1 MTSKEILKKFG
12 IHCKNDEKRNC
23 SHMTSKEAFEKII
36 ELCNHYQHTIV
47 KDTEIGTIWGYP
59 IDNIRKDLEILEC
72 FQKIDKKE
80 LKDFIETQ
88 IRYTLNENT
97 WLSACNCD
105 LEKEKPTKH
114 LIKIKEWLED
124 E

>member
-1 MTSKEILKKFG
+1 
-12 IHCKNDEKRNC
+12 
-23 SHMTSKEAFEKII
+23 MTSKEALGYFVALCTLNFDKDGAKRCKII
-36 ELCNHYQHTIV
+36 
-47 KDTEIGTIWGYP
+47 K
-59 IDNIRKDLEILEC
+59 KDLEVLEC
-72 FQKIDKKE
+72 FKKIDKKE

-88 IRYTLNENT
+88 IRYALNENT